1 MRLLGRIDALC
12 LAAALSLAGCA
23 LTPRSVAR
31 EVATA
36 TPPAAIRS
44 TLQALHDA
52 ENQRLLRALLASP
65 ELRDAARALAEDL
78 SDGVLAT
85 LEAPARVERIERLA
99 ARYLATLTR
108 ALTRSL
114 ADGLRHDLSPALAAA
129 VRESLAVA
137 LREGLREE
145 HQRALTRMAEGLSR
159 GAVEAA
165 SRAAA
170 EGVQRDLAPSLRAAL
185 LDPRTAEALAAVTRT
200 LARGVVLGSN
210 DAMTLLQQQQE
221 RTGRP
226 SFLGTLSNLTQDSVR
241 LVQWVALGA
250 VAVALLLGVW
260 VLRLTLRGRRVSA
273 ERDRHADD
281 ARALAAALRAAEGGP
296 ASKELAEVLAQRA
309 QDAPGERVIAAAL
322 AARPA
327 VPSTRRPAAETPRV

>member
-1 MRLLGRIDALC
+1 MRLLGCIEALC
-12 LAAALSLAGCA
+12 LAALLGLAGCA

-31 EVATA
+31 EVAAA

-44 TLQALHDA
+44 TLQALNDA

-65 ELRDAARALAEDL
+65 ELRAASRALAEDL
-78 SDGVLAT
+78 ADGALAT
-85 LEAPARVERIERLA
+85 LDAPARAARIERLT
-99 ARYLATLTR
+99 ARYLATLTL

-114 ADGLRHDLSPALAAA
+114 ADGLRRDLSPALAAA
-129 VRESLAVA
+129 VRDALAGA

-145 HQRALTRMAEGLSR
+145 HQLALARMAEGVSR
-159 GAVEAA
+159 AAVASA

-185 LDPRTAEALAAVTRT
+185 LDTRTAEALTAVART

-210 DAMTLLQQQQE
+210 DAMTQLQQQQA

-226 SFLGTLSNLTQDSVR
+226 SFLGSLSNLTQDSVR

-250 VAVALLLGVW
+250 VAIALLLGVW
-260 VLRLTLRGRRVSA
+260 VLRLTLRGRRVRA

-281 ARALAAALRAAEGGP
+281 ARVAKERAEILKQRVQGAPAEG
-296 ASKELAEVLAQRA
+296 VI
-309 QDAPGERVIAAAL
+309 DAAFVRHAPE
-322 AARPA
+322 
-327 VPSTRRPAAETPRV
+327 

>member
-1 MRLLGRIDALC
+1 MRLLGCIAALA
-12 LAAALSLAGCA
+12 LAASLSLAGCA

-31 EVATA
+31 EVAA
-36 TPPAAIRS
+36 ASPPAAIRS
-44 TLQALHDA
+44 TLQALNDA

-78 SDGVLAT
+78 SDGVIAT

-108 ALTRSL
+108 ALTRSM
-114 ADGLRHDLSPALAAA
+114 ADGLRHDLSPALAAT
-129 VRESLAVA
+129 VRESLASA

-145 HQRALTRMAEGLSR
+145 HQQALARMAEGVSR
-159 GAVEAA
+159 AAVESA

-185 LDPRTAEALAAVTRT
+185 LDARSAEALAAVTRT

-210 DAMTLLQQQQE
+210 DAMTQLQQQHA

-250 VAVALLLGVW
+250 VATALLLGVW

-273 ERDRHADD
+273 ERDQHADT
-281 ARALAAALRAAEGGP
+281 ARALTEALRAAEGGHARRTVGAP
-296 ASKELAEVLAQRA
+296 RA
-309 QDAPGERVIAAAL
+309 PSPPWGADAP
-322 AARPA
+322 PA
-327 VPSTRRPAAETPRV
+327 HAGMTPHSLDP